1 MLAKT
6 LQFDRADSL
15 SGFKRRTNV
24 VRRILTVISNEE
36 RASSHKRIFSFL
48 LSERFIRR
56 LARPGRS
63 INKLVVA
70 RPERKLV
77 YQVLGFDQ
85 VDRRMPGPFDAL
97 VANSLHFS
105 SHRFPTTPTIA
116 WIGPDKMNHL
126 RQTQDAG
133 TAQNIGI
140 ERKETEQ
147 ETKNNGRRRENSD
160 AVLFDPLDTDILRSA
175 GILR

>member
-15 SGFKRRTNV
+15 SGFKRSTNV

-48 LSERFIRR
+48 LTERFIRR
-56 LARPGRS
+56 LARPGRR

-85 VDRRMPGPFDAL
+85 VDRRMPGTFDAL
-97 VANSLHFS
+97 VAQIKRDF
-105 SHRFPTTPTIA
+105 
-116 WIGPDKMNHL
+116 G
-126 RQTQDAG
+126 
-133 TAQNIGI
+133 
-140 ERKETEQ
+140 
-147 ETKNNGRRRENSD
+147 
-160 AVLFDPLDTDILRSA
+160 SA
-175 GILR
+175 MALVRN